1 MDYKEE
7 LSKLVETI
15 ESTVWPSGEKS
26 EIIIDS
32 YSELLPI
39 TQKMLKVTQM
49 YHLTFNAADE
59 IIANL
64 EKVYETL
71 SLERKEFFLIVS
83 FNVMDRFCIFCLI
96 WAEAKIPGQFVDHGF
111 S

>member
-49 YHLTFNAADE
+49 
-59 IIANL
+59 
-64 EKVYETL
+64 
-71 SLERKEFFLIVS
+71 
-83 FNVMDRFCIFCLI
+83 
-96 WAEAKIPGQFVDHGF
+96 
-111 S
+111 